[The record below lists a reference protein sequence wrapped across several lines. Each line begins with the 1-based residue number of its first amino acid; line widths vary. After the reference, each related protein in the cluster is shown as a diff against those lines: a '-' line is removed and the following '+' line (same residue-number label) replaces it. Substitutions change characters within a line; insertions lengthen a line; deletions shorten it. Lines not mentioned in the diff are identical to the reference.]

1 MSIFQIDTHDERE
14 YTDDEKSFIGQF
26 NKQIKTYTK
35 ENKDYHLTFN
45 IKLFWCI
52 EKQLL
57 LLPLL
62 FHPLNL
68 YWVKTG
74 EEILQK
80 VNFKNT
86 FREIIE
92 WELDSDKKSYLNKE
106 ELEAV
111 IKVYNTL

>member
-1 MSIFQIDTHDERE
+1 MSIIEVNTDDERE
-14 YTDDEKSFIGQF
+14 YTDDERNFIAQY
-26 NKQIKTYTK
+26 NNQIKTYK
-35 ENKDYHLTFN
+35 KKKCHHLTFN

-62 FHPLNL
+62 FHPLNFH
-68 YWVKTG
+68 WVKTG

-80 VNFKNT
+80 VNLKNT

-92 WELDSDKKSYLNKE
+92 WELDSDKVSYLNNE
-106 ELEAV
+106 QLEKV
-111 IKVYNTL
+111 IEVYNTL